1 MAAPDRA
8 GAVEVSRGEM
18 LDRRPRADDQHG
30 ARAWQ
35 AMIGAC
41 QAARGR
47 VRRLD
52 GRMLEWVVAHPDP
65 MLDRWMP
72 RLSRATDHLV
82 AWWAVA
88 AVMAAAGGRQSREAA
103 RWGLVAMLLTRPVCN
118 AAVKNL
124 IGRSRPPE
132 RIRRRRPG
140 RVPESGSFP
149 SGHTAAATAFVTAAA
164 LAAPRVGPPLG
175 VLAVGVAYARV
186 YTAAH
191 YPSDVAAGALLGVT
205 VALTL
210 HLPLRA
216 DE

>member
-1 MAAPDRA
+1 
-8 GAVEVSRGEM
+8 M
-18 LDRRPRADDQHG
+18 LDRPPRTDDQHG

-35 AMIGAC
+35 AVTGAC

-47 VRRLD
+47 ARRLD
-52 GRMLEWVVAHPDP
+52 RRALEWVVTHPDP
-65 MLDRWMP
+65 VLDRWMP

-88 AVMAAAGGRQSREAA
+88 AVMAAAGGRRNREAA
-103 RWGLVAMLLTRPVCN
+103 RWGLAAMLLTSPVCN
-118 AAVKNL
+118 AAAKNL

-149 SGHTAAATAFVTAAA
+149 SGHTAAATAFVTAAT
-164 LAAPRVGPPLG
+164 LVTPQVGPPLG
-175 VLAVGVAYARV
+175 VLAAGVAYARV

-191 YPSDVAAGALLGVT
+191 YPSDVAAGALLGIT
-205 VALTL
+205 VALAL
-210 HLPLRA
+210 HLQRRS
-216 DE
+216 DR